1 MKRYFRI
8 SGLLVVLAF
17 CCMSLHAEKGIVTK
31 TRFGTGEDSIQCAVS
46 LSLFNTFYRAQDY
59 ASTLVQYRKL
69 AAECPYCS
77 KNLFIRGI
85 AIYKSFIEAETDQA
99 RRDAYIDTLMTAYD
113 NLSLYGD
120 RFVGEEKLDDMIQ
133 YKNDTSYYDEIYAAI
148 KACREQ
154 LGEASS
160 SKLIGREFLYSVE
173 MAKAGKMTVD
183 ELLDS
188 YAALTA
194 FVQAKLDEELFSEE
208 WGTIKAYLDQLLS
221 QSGLTDC
228 ESLVKLYEPQFE
240 ANQNDEVFLNRML
253 ELLKRQKCTDSDLFM
268 KATEKQYALNPTPE
282 AAYNMAVSFLRKG
295 NNDKAIE
302 YLNNLV
308 KLDEASADIKAD
320 SYVLLGKLYL
330 DRQNYEGARTM
341 GQNALRNK
349 ANYGE
354 AYILIGDAYVMG
366 SKKCGESDFD
376 QRRVYWAAVDKY
388 EQARRDPDP
397 ETAAKA
403 AQRVRDYSNQYPRKA
418 DAFFRNI
425 SEGDEVTI
433 NCWFTEKT
441 KARFS
446 D

>member
-1 MKRYFRI
+1 
-8 SGLLVVLAF
+8 
-17 CCMSLHAEKGIVTK
+17 
-31 TRFGTGEDSIQCAVS
+31 
-46 LSLFNTFYRAQDY
+46 
-59 ASTLVQYRKL
+59 
-69 AAECPYCS
+69 
-77 KNLFIRGI
+77 
-85 AIYKSFIEAETDQA
+85 
-99 RRDAYIDTLMTAYD
+99 
-113 NLSLYGD
+113 
-120 RFVGEEKLDDMIQ
+120 
-133 YKNDTSYYDEIYAAI
+133 
-148 KACREQ
+148 
-154 LGEASS
+154 
-160 SKLIGREFLYSVE
+160 

-228 ESLVKLYEPQFE
+228 ESLVKSYEPQFE